1 MNKKENNMNKKEN
14 NMNKKKKLAPS
25 LNVESLTFEEYLNIE
40 SNNVN
45 YKKKKAILT
54 ITIDEDSCQKLKR
67 LVPEGEVSKFA
78 AKIIKDGI
86 RKIEE
91 KIFREYAK
99 IGQDEEL
106 EEQIEK
112 LT

>member
-1 MNKKENNMNKKEN
+1 MSKKEISMSKKEIS
-14 NMNKKKKLAPS
+14 MSKKEISMSKKEISMSKKKKLAPS

-67 LVPEGEVSKFA
+67 LVQEGEVSKFA
-78 AKIIKDGI
+78 EKIIKDGI
-86 RKIEE
+86 RKI
-91 KIFREYAK
+91 KK
-99 IGQDEEL
+99 
-106 EEQIEK
+106 
-112 LT
+112 

>member
-1 MNKKENNMNKKEN
+1 MSKKENNMSKKEN
-14 NMNKKKKLAPS
+14 NMSKKKKLTAS
-25 LNVESLTFEEYLNIE
+25 LNVESLNIE

>member
-1 MNKKENNMNKKEN
+1 MNKKEIS
-14 NMNKKKKLAPS
+14 MNKKKKLAPS

-91 KIFREYAK
+91 KIFREYVK